1 MAKDDRRQE
10 FVDVA
15 TELFAEK
22 GFEGTSIAAIA
33 DRLGLTKQAL
43 LHYFGSKE
51 KLYGIV
57 LEAISERAM
66 LKLVEDQLDT
76 MTPEERLITFFVGYC
91 ENGLHDSTD
100 VRLIVRELSD
110 NGRRAEAAGRW
121 YLKPF
126 LQELAAMVQDTSRW
140 RHATQEEALAVAYQV
155 LGAIS
160 YFAISGPTLAGMFGQ
175 DKLDLMRARYAEQIR
190 ETVRRLVE

>member
-140 RHATQEEALAVAYQV
+140 RNATQEEALAVAYQV

-160 YFAISGPTLAGMFGQ
+160 YFAISGPTLAGMFGH

>member
-22 GFEGTSIAAIA
+22 GFDGTSIAAIA

-91 ENGLHDSTD
+91 ESGLHDSTD

>member
-140 RHATQEEALAVAYQV
+140 RNATQEEALAVAYQV

>member
-1 MAKDDRRQE
+1 MAKDDRRQD

-91 ENGLHDSTD
+91 ESGLKDSTD
-100 VRLIVRELSD
+100 VRLIVRELAD
-110 NGRRAEAAGRW
+110 NGRRAEAAGKW

-126 LQELAAMVQDTSRW
+126 LQELAAMVQDTPRW
-140 RHATQEEALAVAYQV
+140 RQATQEEALAVAYQV

-175 DKLDLMRARYAEQIR
+175 DKLDLMRANYADQIR
-190 ETVRRLVE
+190 ETVRGLVG

>member
-91 ENGLHDSTD
+91 ESGLHDSTD

-140 RHATQEEALAVAYQV
+140 RHATQEESLAVAYQV

>member
-91 ENGLHDSTD
+91 ESGLHDSTD

-140 RHATQEEALAVAYQV
+140 RNATQEEALAVAYQV

>member
-91 ENGLHDSTD
+91 ESGLHDSTD
-100 VRLIVRELSD
+100 LRLIVRELSD

>member
-76 MTPEERLITFFVGYC
+76 MTPQERLITFFAGYC
-91 ENGLHDSTD
+91 DSGLQDSTD

-110 NGRRAEAAGRW
+110 NGRRADAAGKW

-126 LQELAAMVQDTSRW
+126 LQELAAMVKDTPRW
-140 RHATQEEALAVAYQV
+140 HQATQEEALAVAYQV

-160 YFAISGPTLAGMFGQ
+160 YFAISGPTLAAMFGQ